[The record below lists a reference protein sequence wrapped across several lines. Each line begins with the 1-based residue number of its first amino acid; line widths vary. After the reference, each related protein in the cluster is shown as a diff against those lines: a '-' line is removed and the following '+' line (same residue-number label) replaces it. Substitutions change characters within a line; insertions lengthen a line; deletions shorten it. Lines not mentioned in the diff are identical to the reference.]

1 MLRLYDTTT
10 RAARELRPGPLRIHV
25 HGADPRVHVTA
36 DVLRRVAVRR
46 GHQVLIGHSGPVPEW
61 DPAELNVQPMEWPP
75 GAADVH
81 VAEAAAANEADGG
94 FVAVAP
100 APPSW
105 ADADPP
111 AVRLAMLST
120 HYRTPIESGG
130 TRDAP
135 DARDVLDGPAERLR
149 RWREL
154 VAAWAG
160 SPGKPMSAGYVA
172 EATVAFEDD
181 LDTPAVLSLLD
192 RLADDPEVAPGAK
205 FETIVHLDL
214 ILGLDLVSAIGRY

>member
-1 MLRLYDTTT
+1 MLRLYDTKTGT
-10 RAARELRPGPLRIHV
+10 VRELRSGPLRIHV

-36 DVLRRVAVRR
+36 DLLRRVAVRR
-46 GHQVLIGHSGPVPEW
+46 GHQVLIGHSGPVPDW

-75 GAADVH
+75 GDADVH
-81 VAEAAAANEADGG
+81 VGAEPDGATDGANGG

-120 HYRTPIESGG
+120 HYRAPIEAG
-130 TRDAP
+130 RAL
-135 DARDVLDGPAERLR
+135 DVPAERLQ

-154 VAAWAG
+154 VAGWAN
-160 SPGKPMSAGYVA
+160 SPGKPMSAAYVA
-172 EATVAFEDD
+172 EAGTALDDD

-192 RLADDPEVAPGAK
+192 RLADDAEIAPGSK
-205 FETIVHLDL
+205 FETFVHLDL
-214 ILGLDLVSAIGRY
+214 ILALDLVSAIGR